1 MSNGFQ
7 QSAIDYQ
14 EQAAR
19 SSELARKHLF
29 ALIDDTL
36 LTWMQHPVSQA
47 SKISVAGINQRDS
60 RAFYACAR
68 DAMNKE

>member
-1 MSNGFQ
+1 MEDGFKQ
-7 QSAIDYQ
+7 TAVDYQ

-19 SSELARKHLF
+19 SSKLARKHLF

-36 LTWMQHPVSQA
+36 LLWMQHPVSQA
-47 SKISVAGINQRDS
+47 SKANVASINQRDG

-68 DAMNKE
+68 EAMNKD